1 MKVGEPVPELFDDP
15 LYRRSGNWVLSLSAI
30 FSDHFPLY
38 GWGTS
43 DIVPESFAVAYMTG
57 YEGACWKFRIIGQIS
72 RVCADRL
79 QFTITSRK
87 EMPNQEFIVEI
98 ARAAVD
104 LYDLHV
110 GQAKAMFKL

>member
-1 MKVGEPVPELFDDP
+1 LRLALKVGEPVPELFDDP
-15 LYRRSGNWVLSLSAI
+15 LYRRSGNWVLS
-30 FSDHFPLY
+30 
-38 GWGTS
+38 
-43 DIVPESFAVAYMTG
+43 DIVPEGFAVAYMTG

-72 RVCADRL
+72 RVCTDRL

-110 GQAKAMFKL
+110 GQAKAIFKL